1 MVCFL
6 THNINELIITNS
18 YGYAN
23 IINWYG
29 DLITLRQ
36 IYI

>member
-6 THNINELIITNS
+6 THNINELMMTNS

-23 IINWYG
+23 NSKLVWRSNNFNTNI
-29 DLITLRQ
+29 
-36 IYI
+36 